1 MSMSTDTLWLVIT
14 IVGAVGACV
23 CGLGLRSLHQRLKAV
38 DEHFQSPQL
47 RFRYTANESAAQ
59 LDTLGEGGRLLM
71 HRFSLLM
78 IPMMLEVLLVLLA
91 VSRNA
96 SQFAWLRAAM
106 FIASGLI
113 SLSGIVETLL
123 LRFEKHQP
131 ASVCSL
137 LKWGAFA
144 LWTLGMFAGL
154 FIQSTKF

>member
-1 MSMSTDTLWLVIT
+1 
-14 IVGAVGACV
+14 
-23 CGLGLRSLHQRLKAV
+23 
-38 DEHFQSPQL
+38 
-47 RFRYTANESAAQ
+47 
-59 LDTLGEGGRLLM
+59 M

-106 FIASGLI
+106 FIVSVFI
-113 SLSGIVETLL
+113 SLLGIAETLL